1 MNDFVVIMDRLLF
14 ELTSFHSNYTAVTAA
29 TVDSVEID
37 IVLFLSLLPV
47 CVMIIIIINKNK
59 RLVGILLSRLPV
71 GYVNQKLFCDVFISF
86 HTCGDDWRSSTVCFY
101 DVMMD
106 YYMTSLCRSSSCE

>member
-1 MNDFVVIMDRLLF
+1 MDRLLF

-29 TVDSVEID
+29 VVDSVEID

-71 GYVNQKLFCDVFISF
+71 GYYVNQKLFCDVFTHAVMI
-86 HTCGDDWRSSTVCFY
+86 GDLLRFVF
-101 DVMMD
+101 
-106 YYMTSLCRSSSCE
+106 MTS